1 LAAIFE
7 ESGVESVAVA
17 THNGT
22 ARFPSIRTMV
32 EADLRGWL
40 PVMGVLLKEERIQK
54 ILEEAENALAGY
66 VSDDGQVV
74 FNSPAHIVTGV
85 ARAV

>member
-1 LAAIFE
+1 
-7 ESGVESVAVA
+7 
-17 THNGT
+17 
-22 ARFPSIRTMV
+22 MV

-40 PVMGVLLKEERIQK
+40 PVMGVLLKEEQIQK

-74 FNSPAHIVTGV
+74 FNSSAHIVNGV